1 MLKNIFNTLYGYAT
15 HTPSQHNTSNQFKK
29 IKSQPKI
36 SFQVPII
43 AHTPTKIQ
51 LNSSILK
58 NITLNSRTVV
68 NTQSSQSSQAKVEI
82 FYKLLDATSLAL
94 KESEIPFY
102 LDCGTLLGCVREGKI
117 LSHDTDVD
125 VTIHL
130 SMWDKLLTA
139 VDFPKYGLTVKRK
152 YKGFPDYSGGNLI
165 SVYLT
170 EDSAENYCD
179 IYANPAF
186 PLLENATMNGKEY
199 PVPKD
204 PGLYLTQ
211 LYGNWHIPSSGHA
224 DTTYHRNNGLILSD
238 YKKNWDLKYNIYKC
252 KF

>member
-1 MLKNIFNTLYGYAT
+1 MLNIFKTIYGCVTY
-15 HTPSQHNTSNQFKK
+15 TPPNRSNQLKQIKK
-29 IKSQPKI
+29 YKPASKI
-36 SFQVPII
+36 EFQVPII
-43 AHTPTKIQ
+43 APPKIQ
-51 LNSSILK
+51 VKNNPILEK
-58 NITLNSRTVV
+58 ILV
-68 NTQSSQSSQAKVEI
+68 NNERINEHEKQTKVNN
-82 FYKLLDATSLAL
+82 FYATSLAL

-102 LDCGTLLGCVREGKI
+102 LDCGTLLGCIREGKI

-130 SMWDKLLTA
+130 SMWNKLLTT

-152 YKGFPDYSGGNLI
+152 YNGFPNYSGGNML
-165 SVYLT
+165 SVHLT
-170 EDSAENYCD
+170 DDAAKSYCD

-199 PVPKD
+199 PVPKE
-204 PGLYLTQ
+204 PQLYLTQ
-211 LYGNWHIPSSGHA
+211 LYGNWQVPSGTHA
-224 DTTYHRNNGLILSD
+224 DTTYHRNNGLVLSN